1 MQRGALPESAVGPS
15 VAEERETVR
24 IAAMLIFAI
33 LAMLAASASTHARL
47 GSNPL
52 AEDVITLS
60 SR

>member
-1 MQRGALPESAVGPS
+1 M
-15 VAEERETVR
+15 R